1 MFGPI
6 RSVVFD
12 FDGTLV
18 DTMPSVVRGFS
29 EAIELVTGKPVEAEE
44 LYKTFGPAP
53 EAVFRQW
60 MPESKI
66 PGALRHWLEF
76 EAREGPEGMKAFPGV
91 EEMLAALQ
99 DGGIKLGIF
108 TGRDRKATLRILRTR
123 GWFEKYFTETNIVCG
138 DDGFSPKP
146 KPDPLL
152 HLMKVLNF
160 DPATTLMVGDHPYD
174 ILAGKAA
181 GTKAAAALW
190 DMPRNLR
197 SQRARF
203 RESWKKWDALPC
215 DLRLESPASLTEWF
229 RAAHK
234 TQK

>member
-6 RSVVFD
+6 CSVVFD

-18 DTMPSVVRGFS
+18 DTMPSVIRGLS
-29 EAIELVTGKPVEAEE
+29 EAIELATGEPVETEA
-44 LYKTFGPAP
+44 LVKTFGPAP
-53 EAVFRQW
+53 EAVLRQW
-60 MPESKI
+60 MPEAKVA
-66 PGALRHWLEF
+66 GALRHWLEF
-76 EAREGPEGMKAFPGV
+76 EARVGPDQMRPFAGV
-91 EEMLAALQ
+91 EEMLTTLKAR
-99 DGGIKLGIF
+99 GIALGIF
-108 TGRDRKATLRILRTR
+108 TGRDRSGTLRILRTC

-152 HLMKVLNF
+152 HLMKVLNL
-160 DPATTLMVGDHPYD
+160 DPVTTLMVGDHPYD

-203 RESWKKWDALPC
+203 RETWKKWDALPC

-229 RAAHK
+229 KAAPK